1 MEKAHTTVLKEK
13 AVDLLEVDS
22 NENFIDCTAGEGG
35 HSKEILK
42 RNGPNGKVLGFEW
55 DRHMYDRLKK
65 ENIDRLELINKSYVF
80 LKEVVE
86 NNNFKPVSGVLLD
99 LGMSTWHIKE
109 SGKGFTF
116 QEEEPLDMR
125 YNTDSLLTAKEVVN
139 HWKEDNLAKIIR
151 DYSDERY
158 SKEIAKE
165 IVRSRPLETTKD
177 LVKAIRR
184 AVPND
189 YEKGRIHPATRTF
202 QAIRIVVNAELN
214 NLKEVLPQA
223 FDVLE
228 PGGRIVVISFHY
240 LEDEEV
246 ERFFTKK
253 EGLEVVKTVTPSDQE
268 VTENPS
274 SRSAILRVAKKIN
287 DK

>member
-1 MEKAHTTVLKEK
+1 MKKAHKTVLKSE
-13 AVDLLEVDS
+13 AVDLLNVDS
-22 NENFIDCTAGEGG
+22 NQNFIDCTAGEGG
-35 HSKEILK
+35 HSREILD
-42 RNGPNGKVLGFEW
+42 RNGPEGEVLAFEW
-55 DRHMYDRLKK
+55 DRRMYERLKEEK
-65 ENIDRLELINKSYVF
+65 IDRLNLINKSYVF
-80 LKEVVE
+80 LREVVKEVD
-86 NNNFKPVSGVLLD
+86 FGPVSGVLLD

-116 QEEEPLDMR
+116 QDDEPLDMR
-125 YNTDSLLTAKEVVN
+125 YNTESLLTAKEVVN
-139 HWKEDNLAKIIR
+139 HWKEDNLKKIIT

-158 SKEIAKE
+158 AKEIARE

-177 LVKAIRR
+177 LVEAVKR
-184 AVPND
+184 AVPGD

-202 QAIRIVVNAELN
+202 QAIRIVVNAELS
-214 NLKEVLPQA
+214 NLREVLPQA

-228 PGGRIVVISFHY
+228 PEGRIVVISFHY

-246 ERFFTKK
+246 EKFFDNT
-253 EGLEVVKTVTPSDQE
+253 EGLEVVKTVTPSDRE

>member
-1 MEKAHTTVLKEK
+1 MKKAHKTVLKSE

-22 NENFIDCTAGEGG
+22 NQNFIDCTAGEGG
-35 HSKEILK
+35 HIKEILK
-42 RNGPNGKVLGFEW
+42 RNGPEGRVLAFEW
-55 DRHMYDRLKK
+55 DRRMYERLAE

-80 LKEVVE
+80 LSEVVE
-86 NNNFKPVSGVLLD
+86 EMDFEPVSGVLLD

-116 QEEEPLDMR
+116 QEDEPLDMR
-125 YNTDSLLTAKEVVN
+125 YNTESLLTAKEVVN
-139 HWKEDNLAKIIR
+139 HWKEDNLKKIIA

-158 SKEIAKE
+158 AKEIARE

-177 LVKAIRR
+177 LVEAVKR
-184 AVPND
+184 AVPGD

-214 NLKEVLPQA
+214 NLREVLPQA
-223 FDVLE
+223 SDVLE
-228 PGGRIVVISFHY
+228 TGGRIVVISFHY

-246 ERFFTKK
+246 EKFFDKK
-253 EGLEVVKTVTPSDQE
+253 EGLEVVKTVTPSDRE
-268 VTENPS
+268 ITENPS
-274 SRSAILRVAKKIN
+274 SRSAILRVAKKN
-287 DK
+287 K

>member
-1 MEKAHTTVLKEK
+1 MKKAHKTVLKNE

-22 NENFIDCTAGEGG
+22 NQNFIDCTAGEGG
-35 HSKEILK
+35 HSREILK
-42 RNGPNGKVLGFEW
+42 RNKPNGKVLAFEW
-55 DRHMYDRLKK
+55 DHKMYERLI
-65 ENIDRLELINKSYVF
+65 EEDIDRLELINKSYVF
-80 LKEVVE
+80 LSEVVKE
-86 NNNFKPVSGVLLD
+86 AGFNPVSGVLLD

-116 QEEEPLDMR
+116 QEDEPLDMR
-125 YNTDSLLTAKEVVN
+125 YNTESLLTAKEVVN
-139 HWKEDNLAKIIR
+139 HWKEDNLKKIIA

-158 SKEIAKE
+158 AKDIARE

-177 LVKAIRR
+177 LVEAVKR
-184 AVPND
+184 AVPGD

-214 NLKEVLPQA
+214 NLREVLPQA

-246 ERFFTKK
+246 EKFFDET
-253 EGLEVVKTVTPSDQE
+253 EGLEVVKTVTPSDRE
-268 VTENPS
+268 ITENPS
-274 SRSAILRVAKKIN
+274 SRSAILRVAKKN
-287 DK
+287 K